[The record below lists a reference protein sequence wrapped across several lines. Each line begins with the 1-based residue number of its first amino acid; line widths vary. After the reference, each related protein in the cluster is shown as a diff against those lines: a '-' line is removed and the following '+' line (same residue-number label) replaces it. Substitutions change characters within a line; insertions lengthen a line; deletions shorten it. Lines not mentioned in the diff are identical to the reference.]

1 MKISKFIQI
10 AKDYLRLGDFKK
22 SSKKKSIKSLLK
34 KLRTKRK
41 EIKKLILEKDKQHS
55 TRELEDELEIVSW
68 QIKKGKELLKKL
80 EEKEL

>member
-1 MKISKFIQI
+1 MKISKFIEI
-10 AKDYLRLGDFKK
+10 TKEYLHLGNFEKA
-22 SSKKKSIKSLLK
+22 SKKKSIKILLK

-41 EIKKLILEKDKQHS
+41 EIKKQIQEQKEELS
-55 TRELEDELEIVSW
+55 TKELEDELGIVCW